1 MRLGVSAGQAGARSG
16 SLHYSQRLFTHTAVG
31 SRELLALLLR
41 PGTSANHLQGRSMIA
56 RIYKPAKTAM
66 QSGVAR
72 TKEWVLEY
80 DPEFPREIDPLMG
93 WTSSRDMKQQVQL
106 TFDTKEEAI
115 AYAER
120 SGIGYRV
127 TEPKACAPVRK
138 SYADNFRFGRKGS
151 WTH

>member
-1 MRLGVSAGQAGARSG
+1 MS
-16 SLHYSQRLFTHTAVG
+16 
-31 SRELLALLLR
+31 
-41 PGTSANHLQGRSMIA
+41 A

-80 DPEFPREIDPLMG
+80 EPEVPREIDPLMG
-93 WTSSRDMKQQVQL
+93 WTSSRDMKQQIRLQ
-106 TFDTKEEAI
+106 FASKDEAI
-115 AYAER
+115 AYAQR
-120 SGIGYRV
+120 NGLAYKV
-127 TEPKACAPVRK
+127 LEPQSRASVRK